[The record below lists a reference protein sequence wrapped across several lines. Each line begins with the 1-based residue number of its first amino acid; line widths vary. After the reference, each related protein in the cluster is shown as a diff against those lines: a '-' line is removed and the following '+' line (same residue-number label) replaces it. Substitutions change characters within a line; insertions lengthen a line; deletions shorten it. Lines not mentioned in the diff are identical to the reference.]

1 MKKLNQI
8 IDAVGMMFIGFLFSA
23 LLFTGV
29 IMRDPAIGRIMSSV
43 APESFIVTCQL
54 NEQQHIY
61 CTAKD
66 IENE

>member
-8 IDAVGMMFIGFLFSA
+8 IDAVAMMFIGFLFGIF
-23 LLFTGV
+23 LFASF
-29 IMRDPAIGRIMSSV
+29 IMKEPVLVRIIGTH
-43 APESFIVTCQL
+43 APEQFIVTCQL
-54 NEQQHIY
+54 NKLQRIY